1 MWHQMVVITVNCLH
15 YANSICLYYFQR
27 RIKVSLLDP
36 RIFDV
41 LTFII
46 EIYK

>member
-1 MWHQMVVITVNCLH
+1 MLYQMVFITVNCLH
-15 YANSICLYYFQR
+15 YANSICLYYFKR
-27 RIKVSLLDP
+27 RTKVSLLDP
-36 RIFDV
+36 RTFDV

>member
-1 MWHQMVVITVNCLH
+1 MLYQMVFITVNCLH

-27 RIKVSLLDP
+27 RTKVSLLDP
-36 RIFDV
+36 CTFDV